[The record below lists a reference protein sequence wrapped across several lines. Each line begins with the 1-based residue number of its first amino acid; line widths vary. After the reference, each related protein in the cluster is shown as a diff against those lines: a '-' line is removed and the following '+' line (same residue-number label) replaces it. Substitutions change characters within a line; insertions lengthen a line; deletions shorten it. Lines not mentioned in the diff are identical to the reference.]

1 MPALASLA
9 HMELNGFG
17 FSDDEC
23 EKQRKII
30 IARLDELEQEAYR
43 LAGRNFAL
51 TSPDDVCQVWIRRKS
66 SSCRFLLSP
75 LKAFIYTWA
84 TSAAY
89 SLEINTFFI
98 VHEPPAVNKVI
109 DWKDAYS

>member
-51 TSPDDVCQVWIRRKS
+51 TSPDDVCQVWIRRKTS
-66 SSCRFLLSP
+66 SYCFLLSP
-75 LKAFIYTWA
+75 FENFYLHLGNICYLFSRDSHIFHST
-84 TSAAY
+84 
-89 SLEINTFFI
+89 
-98 VHEPPAVNKVI
+98 
-109 DWKDAYS
+109 